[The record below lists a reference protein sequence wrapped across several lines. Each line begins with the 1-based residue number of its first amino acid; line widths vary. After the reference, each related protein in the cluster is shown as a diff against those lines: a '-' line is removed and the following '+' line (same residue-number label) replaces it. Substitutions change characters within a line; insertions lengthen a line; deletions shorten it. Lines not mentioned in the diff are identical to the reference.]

1 MKQTAVEW
9 YEKEINSLFEKY
21 QAKEI
26 SERDF
31 ITMKHNLFY
40 PAKEME
46 KEQKQRF
53 NKFLNDE
60 MELGISDKKTIERI
74 QWYYNNYLLTFKSE

>member
-1 MKQTAVEW
+1 MTAVEW
-9 YEKEINSLFEKY
+9 VLDWMDKNQYFIGNDLLQAVE

-26 SERDF
+26 
-31 ITMKHNLFY
+31 
-40 PAKEME
+40 E

-74 QWYYNNYLLTFKSE
+74 HWYYNNYLLTFK

>member
-1 MKQTAVEW
+1 MTAERI
-9 YEKEINSLFEKY
+9 KEIQMETAYPNSMCVQQALFKVWNECV
-21 QAKEI
+21 Q
-26 SERDF
+26 SEQS
-31 ITMKHNLFY
+31 KV
-40 PAKEME
+40 ME

-74 QWYYNNYLLTFKSE
+74 HWYYNNYLLTFKSE